1 MYRMAQL
8 LTYDAVLITIII
20 TFVAGSPVGNATGS
34 DGKASYLCSVVT
46 PMYLPDQQLFAHYE
60 RTDMTVRVC
69 LLVGHTQ
76 FHKVGFPAYILIHST
91 LFAYS
96 SHVLQACQHSYQT

>member
-8 LTYDAVLITIII
+8 LTYVAVLITIII

-34 DGKASYLCSVVT
+34 GDKASYLCSVVT
-46 PMYLPDQQLFAHYE
+46 PKYSPNQQLFAHYE
-60 RTDMTVRVC
+60 RTDMTVRVF
-69 LLVGHTQ
+69 LLVSHAQ
-76 FHKVGFPAYILIHST
+76 FHKVGLPAYIFIYST

-96 SHVLQACQHSYQT
+96 SYILQACQQSYQA